1 MLGGGGG
8 ICVFVA
14 VLFVCFERF
23 CWGGGGRELLH
34 RMEGTEFLFYHFIK
48 RYFVST

>member
-1 MLGGGGG
+1 MLGVGEGSVFLLLFYFCVLKDFVGGGGG
-8 ICVFVA
+8 I
-14 VLFVCFERF
+14 
-23 CWGGGGRELLH
+23 LH